1 MQIDDYVLIGGIT
14 IDQIVQ
20 SIPMFDAM
28 TPEFWSYAN
37 EYIPK
42 DILTDSIENIKIS
55 DALNKNI
62 WFRNKQTF
70 VVENNL
76 MQITFA
82 RNNNRIDHISISY
95 NNNTIFLIQNENI

>member
-1 MQIDDYVLIGGIT
+1 MQINDYTLIGGIT
-14 IDQIVQ
+14 IDQIIQ

-42 DILTDSIENIKIS
+42 DILTDAIENIKIS
-55 DALNKNI
+55 DTLNKNI

-70 VVENNL
+70 AVENNS
-76 MQITFA
+76 MQISFA
-82 RNNNRIDHISISY
+82 RNNNIIDHVSISY
-95 NNNTIFLIQNENI
+95 NNNIIFLIKNENI